1 VEQINMQIPANQASG
16 AMTIFPWVATN
27 NGLTFAET
35 SVGSIIYIK

>member
-1 VEQINMQIPANQASG
+1 VEQINMQIPTNQPPG

-35 SVGSIIYIK
+35 SVGSVIYIK